1 MRISPLLRAG
11 FRIMVPKLHHYRFA
25 NLQTKKGLRAVPYL
39 KEAARLGQADAHLRL
54 ATLYNAAGLKSEAA
68 G

>member
-1 MRISPLLRAG
+1 
-11 FRIMVPKLHHYRFA
+11 
-25 NLQTKKGLRAVPYL
+25 L

-68 G
+68 LGIRRVPQEETGLSERKELDRYIAEQKKP